1 MNVCYDIL
9 LWYESRWLSEWQLKK
24 YFKKVLDKLLR
35 LEYDIR
41 VVAKRQS
48 RPLKTEQ
55 INANNQCVGS
65 LTSELKKNT
74 CKQ

>member
-1 MNVCYDIL
+1 M
-9 LWYESRWLSEWQLKK
+9 
-24 YFKKVLDKLLR
+24 LR

-65 LTSELKKNT
+65 LVYCELKKNT